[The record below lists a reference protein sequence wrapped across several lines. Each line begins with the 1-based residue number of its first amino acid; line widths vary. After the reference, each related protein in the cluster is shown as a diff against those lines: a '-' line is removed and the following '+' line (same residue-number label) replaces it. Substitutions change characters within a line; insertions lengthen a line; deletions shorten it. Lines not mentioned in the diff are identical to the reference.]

1 MRNKTAFSLA
11 FCALFAAFTAVMS
24 QLSIPIQPIPINLAT
39 LSVYLAG
46 AVLGAKYGT
55 VSQAIYVLL
64 GAVGLPVFA
73 QLSGGIYVILGPTG
87 GYIIG
92 YIAAAW
98 LIGSLCDRFGRR
110 IPQLALFM
118 TAGILFCYLLGT
130 AWFMFVTKTGLFA
143 SLTMCVFPFLPG
155 DAAKIAFA
163 AMLSPRLNTA
173 VQKQLP
179 VRAQGFR

>member
-1 MRNKTAFSLA
+1 MRTKTTFCLA

-55 VSQAIYVLL
+55 ISQAVYVLL
-64 GAVGLPVFA
+64 GTVGLPVFA
-73 QLSGGIYVILGPTG
+73 QFSGGIHVILGPTG

-98 LIGSLCDRFGRR
+98 LIGFLRDRFGRK
-110 IPQLALFM
+110 IPQLVLFM
-118 TAGILFCYLLGT
+118 TAGTLFCYLLGT
-130 AWFMFVTKTGLFA
+130 AWFMFVTKTGLLA
-143 SLTMCVFPFLPG
+143 SLTMCVFPFLAG

-163 AMLSPRLNTA
+163 AMLSPRLNA
-173 VQKQLP
+173 ALQNQLP
-179 VRAQGFR
+179 VHAV